1 MAQPLPSTGYC
12 PGFTGTMGVSDFLSG
27 VWLPCFLHLSAILPV
42 GRPDRISTVPPLS
55 CVSSP
60 VLRPRPLLSS
70 SIVQMTAVACSVS
83 DRIGKENL
91 YFGAESAGSLTPLTT
106 LSPDVTAS
114 DPSLGNSADAAYCVG
129 LTPTEQREL
138 QSSWALTTRA
148 ALRRC
153 APSARTRKKAGAH
166 RKDPAD
172 RHLSPPLP
180 ICFLCAPGLSG
191 TYFYHLLPG
200 PVFFLVF
207 TRRKM
212 LPPAAKTARIQ
223 AQTGTFLM
231 LKQRTLIHIWLMD
244 SETEASK

>member
-70 SIVQMTAVACSVS
+70 SIVQMTAVACSVY
-83 DRIGKENL
+83 DRIGKGNL

-148 ALRRC
+148 ALRRY
-153 APSARTRKKAGAH
+153 APSARTSKHAAFSRLHHISVNISGLIILHHYAAENAGLLEFPDFSV
-166 RKDPAD
+166 R
-172 RHLSPPLP
+172 
-180 ICFLCAPGLSG
+180 FMAPS
-191 TYFYHLLPG
+191 
-200 PVFFLVF
+200 
-207 TRRKM
+207 
-212 LPPAAKTARIQ
+212 I
-223 AQTGTFLM
+223 
-231 LKQRTLIHIWLMD
+231 
-244 SETEASK
+244 

>member
-180 ICFLCAPGLSG
+180 ICFLCAPVFPGLIFITCCPGRSFSLSSQAG
-191 TYFYHLLPG
+191 RCFPLLRRPPG
-200 PVFFLVF
+200 SRPRQGPF
-207 TRRKM
+207 
-212 LPPAAKTARIQ
+212 
-223 AQTGTFLM
+223 
-231 LKQRTLIHIWLMD
+231 
-244 SETEASK
+244 

>member
-153 APSARTRKKAGAH
+153 APSARTRKKHHPGSPGLVSHEGLWLPHRYAAGA
-166 RKDPAD
+166 
-172 RHLSPPLP
+172 LP
-180 ICFLCAPGLSG
+180 RFPYEAEEGWPDAPHHVWSRYQLCL
-191 TYFYHLLPG
+191 
-200 PVFFLVF
+200 
-207 TRRKM
+207 
-212 LPPAAKTARIQ
+212 
-223 AQTGTFLM
+223 
-231 LKQRTLIHIWLMD
+231 
-244 SETEASK
+244 

>member
-153 APSARTRKKAGAH
+153 APSARTRK
-166 RKDPAD
+166 R
-172 RHLSPPLP
+172 PPENW
-180 ICFLCAPGLSG
+180 I
-191 TYFYHLLPG
+191 YLL
-200 PVFFLVF
+200 
-207 TRRKM
+207 
-212 LPPAAKTARIQ
+212 
-223 AQTGTFLM
+223 QTLNV
-231 LKQRTLIHIWLMD
+231 L
-244 SETEASK
+244 

>member
-70 SIVQMTAVACSVS
+70 SIVQMTAVACSVH
-83 DRIGKENL
+83 DRIGKGNL

-153 APSARTRKKAGAH
+153 APSAR
-166 RKDPAD
+166 
-172 RHLSPPLP
+172 
-180 ICFLCAPGLSG
+180 
-191 TYFYHLLPG
+191 
-200 PVFFLVF
+200 
-207 TRRKM
+207 
-212 LPPAAKTARIQ
+212 ARIKHTRSW
-223 AQTGTFLM
+223 AKPHSGCVSVSICKNPVKRP
-231 LKQRTLIHIWLMD
+231 KQRHPALY
-244 SETEASK
+244 

>member
-83 DRIGKENL
+83 DRIGKGNL

-148 ALRRC
+148 ALRRY
-153 APSARTRKKAGAH
+153 APSARARKK
-166 RKDPAD
+166 K
-172 RHLSPPLP
+172 
-180 ICFLCAPGLSG
+180 
-191 TYFYHLLPG
+191 LLPKMG
-200 PVFFLVF
+200 SSQSFIISSVSNHYSLNYRAFINLNILYSEIHLNAISALFKFFVWF
-207 TRRKM
+207 VC
-212 LPPAAKTARIQ
+212 
-223 AQTGTFLM
+223 
-231 LKQRTLIHIWLMD
+231 
-244 SETEASK
+244 S

>member
-153 APSARTRKKAGAH
+153 APSARTRKSRNRPQGDK
-166 RKDPAD
+166 
-172 RHLSPPLP
+172 
-180 ICFLCAPGLSG
+180 
-191 TYFYHLLPG
+191 
-200 PVFFLVF
+200 
-207 TRRKM
+207 
-212 LPPAAKTARIQ
+212 LPPPVPAYDLFLRIFPALPPGRVPEPLLIPPVRRQTA
-223 AQTGTFLM
+223 GCL
-231 LKQRTLIHIWLMD
+231 
-244 SETEASK
+244 

>member
-148 ALRRC
+148 ALRRY
-153 APSARTRKKAGAH
+153 APSARAIKKIPSFLLPLFCRMRKRERGKQGTGSMTFPEWSKDREVRCRDISEEFPEIFRKAGQKH
-166 RKDPAD
+166 DIR
-172 RHLSPPLP
+172 RPP
-180 ICFLCAPGLSG
+180 
-191 TYFYHLLPG
+191 
-200 PVFFLVF
+200 
-207 TRRKM
+207 K
-212 LPPAAKTARIQ
+212 PPWC
-223 AQTGTFLM
+223 
-231 LKQRTLIHIWLMD
+231 LKI
-244 SETEASK
+244 

>member
-70 SIVQMTAVACSVS
+70 SIVQMTAVACSVC

-91 YFGAESAGSLTPLTT
+91 YFGAESAGSPTPLTT

-153 APSARTRKKAGAH
+153 APSARAAKKQIC
-166 RKDPAD
+166 
-172 RHLSPPLP
+172 LP
-180 ICFLCAPGLSG
+180 QICFLHVS
-191 TYFYHLLPG
+191 
-200 PVFFLVF
+200 
-207 TRRKM
+207 
-212 LPPAAKTARIQ
+212 
-223 AQTGTFLM
+223 
-231 LKQRTLIHIWLMD
+231 LI
-244 SETEASK
+244 

>member
-27 VWLPCFLHLSAILPV
+27 VWLPCFLHLSAILPA

-153 APSARTRKKAGAH
+153 APSARTRKSKGSAAVNGLRQTPSFFCSLIYSFPKTCFIVPIRA
-166 RKDPAD
+166 
-172 RHLSPPLP
+172 LS
-180 ICFLCAPGLSG
+180 AWS
-191 TYFYHLLPG
+191 
-200 PVFFLVF
+200 
-207 TRRKM
+207 R
-212 LPPAAKTARIQ
+212 
-223 AQTGTFLM
+223 
-231 LKQRTLIHIWLMD
+231 
-244 SETEASK
+244 

>member
-153 APSARTRKKAGAH
+153 APSARTRKKTKKAPSGALPWGAGC
-166 RKDPAD
+166 RKKPFVLFIYSSFSK
-172 RHLSPPLP
+172 RPFSFYQSPSRKSLRLQGSAWPSTTVS
-180 ICFLCAPGLSG
+180 AP
-191 TYFYHLLPG
+191 
-200 PVFFLVF
+200 
-207 TRRKM
+207 RR
-212 LPPAAKTARIQ
+212 L
-223 AQTGTFLM
+223 TFDL
-231 LKQRTLIHIWLMD
+231 RALIFP
-244 SETEASK
+244 

>member
-153 APSARTRKKAGAH
+153 APSARARKKGPDGVCPAAG
-166 RKDPAD
+166 
-172 RHLSPPLP
+172 RHSPDQAGRVPDHA
-180 ICFLCAPGLSG
+180 FLFSF
-191 TYFYHLLPG
+191 T
-200 PVFFLVF
+200 VFFPL
-207 TRRKM
+207 
-212 LPPAAKTARIQ
+212 L
-223 AQTGTFLM
+223 
-231 LKQRTLIHIWLMD
+231 
-244 SETEASK
+244 

>member
-27 VWLPCFLHLSAILPV
+27 VWLPCFLHLSAILPA

-70 SIVQMTAVACSVS
+70 SIVQMTAAACSVY
-83 DRIGKENL
+83 DRIGKGNL

-153 APSARTRKKAGAH
+153 APSARTRKQRSNRNHAAV
-166 RKDPAD
+166 
-172 RHLSPPLP
+172 S
-180 ICFLCAPGLSG
+180 
-191 TYFYHLLPG
+191 
-200 PVFFLVF
+200 
-207 TRRKM
+207 RRKF
-212 LPPAAKTARIQ
+212 LFPRPDFSKEYIIIQ
-223 AQTGTFLM
+223 FCEF
-231 LKQRTLIHIWLMD
+231 R
-244 SETEASK
+244 SKIT

>member
-148 ALRRC
+148 ALRRY
-153 APSARTRKKAGAH
+153 APSARTRKK
-166 RKDPAD
+166 KTC
-172 RHLSPPLP
+172 SPPKGGP
-180 ICFLCAPGLSG
+180 QVFTVNGQPACFPLIITAEGL
-191 TYFYHLLPG
+191 LLPE
-200 PVFFLVF
+200 PCRHRWWC
-207 TRRKM
+207 T
-212 LPPAAKTARIQ
+212 
-223 AQTGTFLM
+223 
-231 LKQRTLIHIWLMD
+231 
-244 SETEASK
+244 

>member
-27 VWLPCFLHLSAILPV
+27 VWLPCFLHLSAILPA

-60 VLRPRPLLSS
+60 VLRPRPLLSP
-70 SIVQMTAVACSVS
+70 SIVQMTAVACSVH
-83 DRIGKENL
+83 DRIGKGNL

-148 ALRRC
+148 ALRRY
-153 APSARTRKKAGAH
+153 APSARTMKKE
-166 RKDPAD
+166 
-172 RHLSPPLP
+172 PPLK
-180 ICFLCAPGLSG
+180 
-191 TYFYHLLPG
+191 
-200 PVFFLVF
+200 
-207 TRRKM
+207 RRALFRKGYDIM
-212 LPPAAKTARIQ
+212 RSSLKDDHI
-223 AQTGTFLM
+223 
-231 LKQRTLIHIWLMD
+231 LKQHCCFVIEDHFVI
-244 SETEASK
+244 AK

>member
-27 VWLPCFLHLSAILPV
+27 FWLPCFLHLSAILPA
-42 GRPDRISTVPPLS
+42 GRPVRISTVPPLS

-70 SIVQMTAVACSVS
+70 SIVQMTAVTCSVS
-83 DRIGKENL
+83 DRIGRENL

-148 ALRRC
+148 ALRRY
-153 APSARTRKKAGAH
+153 APSARARKKKRRLLCPIFMKGCSYERLPAG
-166 RKDPAD
+166 R
-172 RHLSPPLP
+172 L
-180 ICFLCAPGLSG
+180 
-191 TYFYHLLPG
+191 
-200 PVFFLVF
+200 
-207 TRRKM
+207 
-212 LPPAAKTARIQ
+212 
-223 AQTGTFLM
+223 
-231 LKQRTLIHIWLMD
+231 
-244 SETEASK
+244 

>member
-27 VWLPCFLHLSAILPV
+27 VWLPCFLHLSAILPA

-153 APSARTRKKAGAH
+153 APSARTRIRGKGT
-166 RKDPAD
+166 RS
-172 RHLSPPLP
+172 RRSGSP
-180 ICFLCAPGLSG
+180 FLFLSG
-191 TYFYHLLPG
+191 HG
-200 PVFFLVF
+200 SI
-207 TRRKM
+207 RHI
-212 LPPAAKTARIQ
+212 RIHTSDLRILKIINVSTQ
-223 AQTGTFLM
+223 ATI
-231 LKQRTLIHIWLMD
+231 R
-244 SETEASK
+244 

>member
-153 APSARTRKKAGAH
+153 APSARARKKTSAGAMH
-166 RKDPAD
+166 
-172 RHLSPPLP
+172 RHLFSFHAQISMVYFSTSMRAVPP
-180 ICFLCAPGLSG
+180 F
-191 TYFYHLLPG
+191 
-200 PVFFLVF
+200 
-207 TRRKM
+207 
-212 LPPAAKTARIQ
+212 
-223 AQTGTFLM
+223 
-231 LKQRTLIHIWLMD
+231 
-244 SETEASK
+244 ASKEIPFASWAV

>member
-153 APSARTRKKAGAH
+153 APSARTRKTQGA
-166 RKDPAD
+166 A
-172 RHLSPPLP
+172 RHAQPPVSSFLSDM
-180 ICFLCAPGLSG
+180 
-191 TYFYHLLPG
+191 
-200 PVFFLVF
+200 
-207 TRRKM
+207 R
-212 LPPAAKTARIQ
+212 
-223 AQTGTFLM
+223 
-231 LKQRTLIHIWLMD
+231 
-244 SETEASK
+244 